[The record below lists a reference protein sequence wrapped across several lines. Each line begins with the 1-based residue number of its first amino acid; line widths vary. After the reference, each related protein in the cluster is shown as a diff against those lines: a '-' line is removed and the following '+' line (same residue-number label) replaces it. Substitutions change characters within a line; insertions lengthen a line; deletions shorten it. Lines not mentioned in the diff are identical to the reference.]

1 MGMNGWGWMEAD
13 GWSGRG
19 GWALGG
25 GQWVGMERQGR
36 LDRDGWGW
44 MGMGEWMRIEW
55 DGSWWVDGYQVGLH
69 AWGLGGTGSLL
80 PCPVTTQFSP
90 PFLSNAVKL
99 SLKSCNLRQ
108 RRGQWPSRFLLP
120 SPARVNRMA
129 RVFYWITP
137 HTAAIHKIPKPV
149 LLLLVENVFSYHSY
163 KCVALKNNI
172 VYCKP

>member
-108 RRGQWPSRFLLP
+108 RRGQCYVVTGPVGSCCPALPGLIVWHVYFIESLLTQLP
-120 SPARVNRMA
+120 FIKYLS
-129 RVFYWITP
+129 
-137 HTAAIHKIPKPV
+137 
-149 LLLLVENVFSYHSY
+149 LCFS
-163 KCVALKNNI
+163 CW
-172 VYCKP
+172 